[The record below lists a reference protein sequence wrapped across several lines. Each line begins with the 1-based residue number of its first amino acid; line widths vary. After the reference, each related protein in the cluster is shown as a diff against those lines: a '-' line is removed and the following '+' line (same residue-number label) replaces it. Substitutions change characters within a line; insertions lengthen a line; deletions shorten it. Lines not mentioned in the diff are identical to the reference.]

1 MRKTEFN
8 YLITIISISKFLTM
22 KHFIWMMLLPIPLL
36 AQVDSSKTYFIE
48 LGEATVEG
56 ISHNPNFF
64 SANILA
70 VPTKTLSDQGPAA
83 LNSLTRQSP
92 SLQLMSVGDHT
103 VKPVIRGLG
112 GYRTVT
118 AYQGWRY
125 DNLQGGVDHGLD
137 FPLLGIDHVE
147 ILPGPNSLALG
158 TDAMAG
164 VLYFSDLRPLETG
177 SSNALKLSGGVNGSP
192 LSGQYDYSGSG
203 EGIYYAGGYFGAN
216 PEYIDGNG
224 DTVHGSHS
232 QTAAVRVLSK
242 FKSGKTNHRL
252 KTSLVSRTL
261 GMPEGG
267 HDDDEPG
274 HEEEHGDQQVRNVNI
289 SWESDRKLGD
299 WALRN
304 ITGFQSA
311 SRAEFDEHHEDEPG
325 HEEEGPHIGY
335 NLVSASQTTSLQKA
349 SSAGLLTL
357 GAQQQFRSLQNRAD
371 AEEALYPNKN
381 QFQSALFAHISK
393 TKGEN
398 KASAGLRGEI
408 GGFSGASFLLNWVH
422 SLTENVD
429 IQSRISY
436 GTRGPQIEERYV
448 FGTHIGAGRFE
459 VGDEN
464 LTPEKLLSGEIN
476 TGYNSEIFNLQVG
489 AYYQFYNDFIHTSP
503 SDSSGEWRFYY
514 NQKDAILYG
523 LEGRLG
529 WNPTDRIHFHSVASL
544 TVAIDLDGNSLP
556 FIAPGRVSSHL
567 LFDIV
572 PKKLHAEIHYDFY
585 AEQSRLSPTEKK
597 FLDGSTP
604 SYGLW
609 SATLTGEIF
618 SNFSWNVEILNATD
632 VAYAHHL
639 SLARA
644 LDFNQAGRQIRAGLS
659 LKF

>member
-1 MRKTEFN
+1 
-8 YLITIISISKFLTM
+8 M
-22 KHFIWMMLLPIPLL
+22 KKFIWMMLLPISLL
-36 AQVDSSKTYFIE
+36 GQVDTSKSFFIE

-64 SANILA
+64 TTNILA
-70 VPTKTLSDQGPAA
+70 VPVKQISDQGPTA
-83 LNSLTRQSP
+83 LNNLTRQSP
-92 SLQLMSVGDHT
+92 SIQLMSVGDHT

-158 TDAMAG
+158 TDAMSG

-177 SSNALKLSGGVNGSP
+177 SSNSINLSGGVNGSP
-192 LSGQYDYSGSG
+192 LSGQYDYRRSG
-203 EGIYYAGGYFGAN
+203 EGVYYAGAYFGAN
-216 PEYIDGNG
+216 PEYIDGAG

-232 QTAAVRVLSK
+232 RTAAVRVLSR
-242 FKSGKTNHRL
+242 FKSGKSNHRL
-252 KTSLVSRTL
+252 KTSLVARTL

-267 HDDDEPG
+267 HEHDDEPG
-274 HEEEHGDQQVRNVNI
+274 DEPGHEEEEHGDQQVRNVNI
-289 SWESDRKLGD
+289 SWESDRKLGS
-299 WALRN
+299 WVLRN

-311 SRAEFDEHHEDEPG
+311 SRAEYEEHHEDEPGDEPG
-325 HEEEGPHIGY
+325 HEEEGPHIGF
-335 NLVSASQTTSLQKA
+335 NLISANQTTSIQKVV
-349 SSAGLLTL
+349 SDNSLITI

-371 AEEALYPNKN
+371 AEEELYPNKN
-381 QFQSALFAHISK
+381 QFQSALFAHISRTNGKNK
-393 TKGEN
+393 T
-398 KASAGLRGEI
+398 SAGLRGET
-408 GGFSGASFLLNWVH
+408 GSFSGASFLLNWVH
-422 SLTENVD
+422 SLSKNLNV
-429 IQSRISY
+429 QSRLSY
-436 GTRGPQIEERYV
+436 GTRGAQLEERFAY
-448 FGTHIGAGRFE
+448 GTHIGAGRFE
-459 VGDEN
+459 VGDSN
-464 LTPEKLLSGEIN
+464 LTTERLLNGEIN
-476 TGYNSEIFNLQVG
+476 IGYNSNKFNLQVG

-514 NQKDAILYG
+514 TQKDALLYG

-544 TVAIDLDGNSLP
+544 TLANDLDGNALP
-556 FIAPGRVSSHL
+556 FIAPGKVSSHL
-567 LFDIV
+567 LFKII
-572 PKKLHAEIHYDFY
+572 PKKFHAEINYDFF
-585 AEQSRLSPTEKK
+585 AEQSRLSLTEEK
-597 FLDGSTP
+597 FLEGATP

-609 SATLTGEIF
+609 SATLTGEIS
-618 SNFSWNVEILNATD
+618 SNFSWNIQILNATD

-644 LDFNQAGRQIRAGLS
+644 LDINQAGRQIRVGLN

>member
-1 MRKTEFN
+1 
-8 YLITIISISKFLTM
+8 
-22 KHFIWMMLLPIPLL
+22 
-36 AQVDSSKTYFIE
+36 
-48 LGEATVEG
+48 
-56 ISHNPNFF
+56 
-64 SANILA
+64 
-70 VPTKTLSDQGPAA
+70 
-83 LNSLTRQSP
+83 
-92 SLQLMSVGDHT
+92 
-103 VKPVIRGLG
+103 
-112 GYRTVT
+112 
-118 AYQGWRY
+118 
-125 DNLQGGVDHGLD
+125 
-137 FPLLGIDHVE
+137 
-147 ILPGPNSLALG
+147 
-158 TDAMAG
+158 
-164 VLYFSDLRPLETG
+164 
-177 SSNALKLSGGVNGSP
+177 
-192 LSGQYDYSGSG
+192 
-203 EGIYYAGGYFGAN
+203 
-216 PEYIDGNG
+216 
-224 DTVHGSHS
+224 
-232 QTAAVRVLSK
+232 
-242 FKSGKTNHRL
+242 
-252 KTSLVSRTL
+252 
-261 GMPEGG
+261 
-267 HDDDEPG
+267 
-274 HEEEHGDQQVRNVNI
+274 
-289 SWESDRKLGD
+289 
-299 WALRN
+299 
-304 ITGFQSA
+304 
-311 SRAEFDEHHEDEPG
+311 
-325 HEEEGPHIGY
+325 
-335 NLVSASQTTSLQKA
+335 
-349 SSAGLLTL
+349 
-357 GAQQQFRSLQNRAD
+357 LQNRAD

-544 TVAIDLDGNSLP
+544 TVANDLDGNSLP

>member
-1 MRKTEFN
+1 
-8 YLITIISISKFLTM
+8 M

-393 TKGEN
+393 TKGC
-398 KASAGLRGEI
+398 
-408 GGFSGASFLLNWVH
+408 
-422 SLTENVD
+422 
-429 IQSRISY
+429 
-436 GTRGPQIEERYV
+436 
-448 FGTHIGAGRFE
+448 
-459 VGDEN
+459 N
-464 LTPEKLLSGEIN
+464 LTS
-476 TGYNSEIFNLQVG
+476 Q
-489 AYYQFYNDFIHTSP
+489 D
-503 SDSSGEWRFYY
+503 
-514 NQKDAILYG
+514 QK
-523 LEGRLG
+523 
-529 WNPTDRIHFHSVASL
+529 
-544 TVAIDLDGNSLP
+544 
-556 FIAPGRVSSHL
+556 
-567 LFDIV
+567 
-572 PKKLHAEIHYDFY
+572 
-585 AEQSRLSPTEKK
+585 
-597 FLDGSTP
+597 
-604 SYGLW
+604 
-609 SATLTGEIF
+609 
-618 SNFSWNVEILNATD
+618 
-632 VAYAHHL
+632 
-639 SLARA
+639 
-644 LDFNQAGRQIRAGLS
+644 
-659 LKF
+659 

>member
-1 MRKTEFN
+1 
-8 YLITIISISKFLTM
+8 M
-22 KHFIWMMLLPIPLL
+22 KHFIWMMLLPISVL

-64 SANILA
+64 ITNILA
-70 VPTKTLSDQGPAA
+70 VPTKTLSDQGPSA
-83 LNSLTRQSP
+83 LINMTRQSP
-92 SLQLMSVGDHT
+92 SLQLMSIGDHT
-103 VKPVIRGLG
+103 MKPVIRGLG

-125 DNLQGGVDHGLD
+125 DNLQGGADHGLD

-158 TDAMAG
+158 TDAMGG
-164 VLYFSDLRPLETG
+164 VLYFSDLRPLESG
-177 SSNALKLSGGVNGSP
+177 NSNAFKLFGGTNGSP
-192 LSGQYDYSGSG
+192 LSGQYDYVGSG
-203 EGIYYAGGYFGAN
+203 KGIYYAGAYFGAN
-216 PEYIDGNG
+216 PEYIDGDG

-232 QTAAVRVLSK
+232 RTASVRVLSE
-242 FKSGKTNHRL
+242 FKSGKSNHKL
-252 KTSLVSRTL
+252 KTSLVARTL

-267 HDDDEPG
+267 HDHDDEPG
-274 HEEEHGDQQVRNVNI
+274 DEPGHDEEEHGDQQVRNANI
-289 SWESDRKLGD
+289 SWESDRKFGN
-299 WALRN
+299 WVLRN

-311 SRAEFDEHHEDEPG
+311 SRAEFEEHHEDEDEPGDEPG
-325 HEEEGPHIGY
+325 HEEEGPHIGF
-335 NLVSASQTTSLQKA
+335 NLISATQTTSIQKA
-349 SSAGLLTL
+349 VSDNGLLTL

-371 AEEALYPNKN
+371 AEETIYPNKN
-381 QFQSALFAHISK
+381 QFQSALFAHISN
-393 TKGEN
+393 TKGKN
-398 KASAGLRGEI
+398 KTSAGLRGEI

-422 SLTENVD
+422 SLNKNLD

-436 GTRGPQIEERYV
+436 GTRGPQLEERFAY
-448 FGTHIGAGRFE
+448 GTHIGAGRVE
-459 VGDEN
+459 VGDSN
-464 LTPEKLLSGEIN
+464 LTPETLLNGEVNI
-476 TGYNSEIFNLQVG
+476 GYNSKVFNLQVG

-503 SDSSGEWRFYY
+503 NDDSGEWRFYY
-514 NQKDAILYG
+514 LQKDALLYG
-523 LEGRLG
+523 LEGRFG

-544 TVAIDLDGNSLP
+544 TVANDLDGLALP

-567 LFDIV
+567 LFKII
-572 PKKLHAEIHYDFY
+572 PEKFHAEIHYDFY
-585 AEQSRLSPTEKK
+585 AEQNRLSLTEER
-597 FLDGSTP
+597 FLEGATP

-609 SATLTGEIF
+609 SATLTGEIS

-644 LDFNQAGRQIRAGLS
+644 LDIYQAGRQIRAGLS